1 MQRYAQLS
9 GNTADV
15 IIESETDP
23 DGINGAWVA
32 CPDHIGP
39 GWTTPDGG
47 VTWAAP
53 VPAPAPADPCEWLI
67 DLGPF
72 TDRLGP
78 KAFLVDQSTDAGVV
92 YIRNDLSRR
101 KWVDLQDDR
110 VAASLYYL
118 AGHTVPVLG
127 TLAVP
132 ILTDAEVAATLTTP
146 VATEENRAL
155 RKLYF

>member
-1 MQRYAQLS
+1 MARYAQLS
-9 GNTADV
+9 GGVVHLV
-15 IIESETDP
+15 IDSPFDP
-23 DGINGAWVA
+23 DGINGQWIA
-32 CPDHIGP
+32 CGNAGP
-39 GWTTPDGG
+39 GWTYDG
-47 VTWAAP
+47 VAFAPP
-53 VPAPAPADPCEWLI
+53 VPPTPPADPCEWLI

-132 ILTDAEVAATLTTP
+132 ILTDAEVAAALTTP
-146 VATEENRAL
+146 VAMEENRAL

>member
-1 MQRYAQLS
+1 MYYAQITN
-9 GNTADV
+9 GVVTAV
-15 IIESETDP
+15 TET
-23 DGINGAWVA
+23 
-32 CPDHIGP
+32 
-39 GWTTPDGG
+39 
-47 VTWAAP
+47 AAP
-53 VPAPAPADPCEWLI
+53 IDAANMIAVDSLDASLLGQSYADGVFTPPAPTADPCEWLI
-67 DLGPF
+67 DVGPF

-78 KAFLVDQSTDAGVV
+78 KAFLVDQSTDVGVV

-127 TLAVP
+127 TLVAP
-132 ILTDAEVAATLTTP
+132 ILTDAEVAAALTTP
-146 VATEENRAL
+146 VAMEENRAL